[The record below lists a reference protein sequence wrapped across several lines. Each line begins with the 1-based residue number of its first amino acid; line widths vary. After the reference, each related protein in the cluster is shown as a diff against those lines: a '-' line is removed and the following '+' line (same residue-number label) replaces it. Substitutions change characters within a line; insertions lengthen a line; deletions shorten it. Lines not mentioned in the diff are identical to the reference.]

1 MTPSPPPWQPQAQ
14 FPTNSLKLITP
25 IIYISSHSELL
36 SAPQTF
42 LQDLNI
48 QSSLPETPSLAPS
61 LDIISYWPW
70 ILALLWQGVCSLN
83 QQIFIKYLQKVT
95 LTNMWPWASYITSL
109 SLNFLIRK
117 KKVTITTFKSYIEN
131 YMRQSSFQTLYI
143 SLLQTVILYPS
154 PPSPLPIM
162 KAFSQI
168 GLKPLVTH
176 CVCFSFIALKALCGP
191 YFLIVFPVINAT
203 VSSAYNVV
211 NVWMNIGYFCN
222 WRDWGQEEKG
232 TTEDELAGWHH
243 WLDGRLSKLR
253 ELVMDRE
260 AWHAAVH
267 GVAKSWTRLSDWTEL
282 NKVSVIPTTRAG
294 IMFSISLHP

>member
-83 QQIFIKYLQKVT
+83 QQIFIKYLQMVT
-95 LTNMWPWASYITSL
+95 LTNMRPWASYITSL

-131 YMRQSSFQTLYI
+131 YEAVLLSNSVHITASNSNLVSFSPITSSHHEGILPNRFEAPGYTLCMFFFHCTKSSMWPLFSNCI
-143 SLLQTVILYPS
+143 PS
-154 PPSPLPIM
+154 D
-162 KAFSQI
+162 Q
-168 GLKPLVTH
+168 
-176 CVCFSFIALKALCGP
+176 C
-191 YFLIVFPVINAT
+191 
-203 VSSAYNVV
+203 YN
-211 NVWMNIGYFCN
+211 I
-222 WRDWGQEEKG
+222 
-232 TTEDELAGWHH
+232 
-243 WLDGRLSKLR
+243 
-253 ELVMDRE
+253 
-260 AWHAAVH
+260 
-267 GVAKSWTRLSDWTEL
+267 
-282 NKVSVIPTTRAG
+282 
-294 IMFSISLHP
+294 